1 MRAPQ
6 GNTGMIRTICISGRL
21 AVAAAFFAMVGI
33 WPAAAQ
39 DQPPALVHVD
49 AVISEPM
56 SQTAPVVGR
65 IVAREA
71 VIATQVASAVF
82 RIHADIG
89 DRIERGDLLAE
100 LDPSRLQSDA
110 DLRKAERDEAEA
122 NLEASAASLAV
133 ADQALERL
141 RSLRSSAA
149 FSQARFDEA
158 ELELR
163 RNHGLVAVAQARL
176 ARAEANWARSLI
188 DLEDAQI
195 RAPFSGVVGDRS
207 AHVGEYL
214 RVGDPVMM
222 VINESGLEVE
232 ALVPLDRLAGIHPGA
247 ELTVVLDDGTRHSA
261 AVRASVPMENSQTRT
276 RIVRLTPDFSE
287 TVNPLAG
294 NQSAIVLIPIGEA
307 RNVVT
312 VHKDAI
318 LNQPNGSVV
327 FVVEEGQAMM
337 RPIRLGESVGSRF
350 AVIEGLAPGDLVVV
364 RGNERLRPGQL
375 VRHNGAS

>member
-1 MRAPQ
+1 MV
-6 GNTGMIRTICISGRL
+6 RTLCIGGRTV
-21 AVAAAFFAMVGI
+21 VAAALLALAAI
-33 WPAAAQ
+33 WPAAGQ
-39 DQPPALVHVD
+39 DQPPALVYVD
-49 AVISEPM
+49 AVILEPM

-71 VIATQVASAVF
+71 VIATQVAGAVF
-82 RIHADIG
+82 RVHADIG
-89 DRIERGDLLAE
+89 DAVDRGDLLAE

-122 NLEASAASLAV
+122 NLEASAASMAV
-133 ADQALERL
+133 AEQALERL
-141 RSLRSSAA
+141 RGLSNSAA

-158 ELELR
+158 GLEVR
-163 RNHGLVAVAQARL
+163 RNQGLVAVAQARL
-176 ARAEANWARSLI
+176 IRAEANWARALI

-214 RVGDPVMM
+214 RVGDPVVT

-232 ALVPLDRLAGIHPGA
+232 ALVPLDRLSGIRPAA
-247 ELTVVLDDGTRHSA
+247 ELTVVLDDGTRHQA
-261 AVRASVPMENSQTRT
+261 VVRASVPMENSQTRT

-307 RNVVT
+307 RDVVT

-318 LNQPNGSVV
+318 LNRPNGSVV
-327 FVVEEGQAMM
+327 FVVEEDQAVM
-337 RPIRLGESVGSRF
+337 RPVSLGESVGSRF
-350 AVIEGLAPGDLVVV
+350 AVTDGLVPGDLVVV
-364 RGNERLRPGQL
+364 RGNERLRPGQP
-375 VRHNGAS
+375 VRHNGPS